1 MMKTTFVSI
10 GKVLLAMYIVT
21 GILLVILAGLL
32 YKYELSESA
41 VGIVIIII
49 YIAVGFLGGFILGK
63 ITKNKKFVWG
73 AAIGAL
79 YFAILL
85 IASLILHK
93 GIENDVAHFITTFV
107 LCTASGTAGGM
118 LS

>member
-1 MMKTTFVSI
+1 M
-10 GKVLLAMYIVT
+10 
-21 GILLVILAGLL
+21 
-32 YKYELSESA
+32 
-41 VGIVIIII
+41 
-49 YIAVGFLGGFILGK
+49 
-63 ITKNKKFVWG
+63 G

-79 YFAILL
+79 YFAILV

-93 GIENDVAHFITTFV
+93 GIENDTAHFITTFV